1 MPLPGA
7 LGSARGSSGR
17 GLSPTRRREMSCSRS
32 SDRDMG
38 QTQDDAGEVGRV
50 QGAPGCWG
58 GDMGTARAGV
68 TRAGWAGA
76 ERLRS
81 LETNQRRARGPPL
94 DVLISS
100 VSPEPFIKLQRKGT
114 AISSH
119 LPVTGAGKPLAH
131 RPRTRVA
138 ASSWVP
144 SWPLAGSRWCV
155 RTR

>member
-1 MPLPGA
+1 MT
-7 LGSARGSSGR
+7 LGRWEGC
-17 GLSPTRRREMSCSRS
+17 REP
-32 SDRDMG
+32 
-38 QTQDDAGEVGRV
+38 
-50 QGAPGCWG
+50 QGAGGGCT
-58 GDMGTARAGV
+58 GTARAGV

-81 LETNQRRARGPPL
+81 PETNQRRARGPPL

-119 LPVTGAGKPLAH
+119 LPATGAGKPLAH
-131 RPRTRVA
+131 RPRTRA
-138 ASSWVP
+138 AS
-144 SWPLAGSRWCV
+144 SWPLAGSRWRV